1 MNERSSDKHP
11 DSSPDGL
18 AVFQTYTNLINSE
31 RETLWA
37 RHNALVL
44 ANSLIIGAL
53 AISPAELWENKWA
66 ALAMLGAGL
75 VICAAWFL
83 MTVLAWSAM
92 RRHCDLAGSF
102 ASSCFAHPSQS
113 LHRNRLQSRAEGD
126 PSPHPSGDRRFHPH
140 VSRVGLYPPRLGMSA
155 ARLNADGCPS
165 RMGAG

>member
-1 MNERSSDKHP
+1 MNERSSGKDSASPP
-11 DSSPDGL
+11 DEL
-18 AVFQTYTNLINSE
+18 AVFQAYVDLINSE

-53 AISPAELWENKWA
+53 AISPAELWEHKWA

-83 MTVLAWSAM
+83 MTVQAWSAM

-102 ASSCFAHPSQS
+102 ASSCFAHLPNPFAETVCNREQMGI
-113 LHRNRLQSRAEGD
+113 HRLTLLVIGVFILMYLGLGYVRLAS
-126 PSPHPSGDRRFHPH
+126 
-140 VSRVGLYPPRLGMSA
+140 V
-155 ARLNADGCPS
+155 
-165 RMGAG
+165 